1 MISSCARVNILNI
14 DTFCD
19 KFSESCQEQIARTD
33 FMTADT
39 GEDIVSYYTF
49 ADNTLMCIT
58 SDKDTMNIKNLSV
71 TSATNSDS
79 FKTICEATAASVSE
93 YDKENALNLVNELF
107 SDNEKEYANEM
118 HTLKYITIIYT
129 KTSSGR
135 RLNVSYNEEIPT
147 ETTTVPETAE
157 EYTFE
162 NVTSST
168 SSPLCVYSP
177 FRQQY
182 MCCRAEKQDFS

>member
-1 MISSCARVNILNI
+1 MMTSCARSNILNI

-19 KFSESCQEQIARTD
+19 KFNESCREQIARTD
-33 FMTADT
+33 FMTADK
-39 GEDIVSYYTF
+39 GEDIVSYYNF

-58 SDKDTMNIKNLSV
+58 SDKNTMNIKNLSV
-71 TSATNSDS
+71 TAASYSDS
-79 FKTICEATAASVSE
+79 FEGICEATAASVSE
-93 YDKENALNLVNELF
+93 YDKENALNFVNELF
-107 SDNEKEYANEM
+107 SYNEKEYANEM

-129 KTSSGR
+129 KTSSGC

-157 EYTFE
+157 EYSFE
-162 NVTSST
+162 AVTSST

-182 MCCRAEKQDFS
+182 MCCRAEQQDFS